1 MVQVLKGNIVQA
13 PALGELQIT
22 EQGYLVMEDGVIRG
36 VYDRLPLE
44 YATAP
49 LVDYGQA
56 LVMQSFADI
65 LNGCGDGMAA
75 TIQDGC
81 RIQHALDVIIRSA
94 EEEKWLPCD

>member
-49 LVDYGQA
+49 LVDYGHHMERAGQE
-56 LVMQSFADI
+56 
-65 LNGCGDGMAA
+65 GK
-75 TIQDGC
+75 IQ
-81 RIQHALDVIIRSA
+81 
-94 EEEKWLPCD
+94 EKPV